1 MISEIRRTL
10 EQRKGQLSK
19 VTQTKQELE
28 HGMLMQN
35 RHLRRHEQARE
46 IIKKVGLLT
55 QRQIQNQVS
64 ELSSLALESVFDN
77 PYKLMVDFVERRD
90 KTECDLYFERNGN
103 RVEPLGASGLG
114 ACDVASFALRIASW
128 AMKRPRTR
136 NIMILD
142 EPFPRLKGRKA
153 NLRALQMVH
162 QISTDLSIQIIMV
175 SDERVEKDLIEQT
188 ADKVFDSREIH
199 SRRQ

>member
-19 VTQTKQELE
+19 VEQTRKELE
-28 HGMLMQN
+28 HRMVVQN

-77 PYKLMVDFVERRD
+77 PYKLVVDFVERRD

-162 QISTDLSIQIIMV
+162 QISTDLGIQIIMV
-175 SDERVEKDLIEQT
+175 SDERVEKDLIGQT

-199 SRRQ
+199 SRR

>member
-19 VTQTKQELE
+19 VTQTKRELE
-28 HGMLMQN
+28 HRMLMQN

-77 PYKLMVDFVERRD
+77 PYKLVVDFVERRD

-162 QISTDLSIQIIMV
+162 QISADLGIQVIMI
-175 SDERVEKDLIEQT
+175 SDERVERDSIEQT
-188 ADKVFDSREIH
+188 ADRVFDSREF
-199 SRRQ
+199 